1 MRNQFGTWPPEQLP
15 YADKFLF
22 RSLTYFN
29 TIDANFD
36 VPSGLIFA
44 IINTKSN

>member
-1 MRNQFGTWPPEQLP
+1 MRNQFGTLQPEQLP
-15 YADKFLF
+15 CADKYLF

-29 TIDANFD
+29 TFDAKFD

-44 IINTKSN
+44 AIN

>member
-1 MRNQFGTWPPEQLP
+1 MGDLFETWEPDHFLFI
-15 YADKFLF
+15 DKFLF

-29 TIDANFD
+29 NMDANFD

-44 IINTKSN
+44 AFT